1 MKVLIACEYSGIVRD
16 AFLAAGHEAMSCDIL
31 PTESEGPHYQGD
43 VRDVLHNGW
52 DLMIAHPPC
61 TYLSFAGLRHW
72 HAPGR
77 AEKRA
82 DALAFALELYH
93 CDIPRVAMENPMG
106 HISTMFRPAD
116 QYINPFDFGEPI
128 RKRTGLWLKG
138 LPPLIPTDRVPPP
151 APECIQYR
159 KATGK
164 VKLRHHTDHNRG
176 GAHCQKARSR
186 FFPGIAAA
194 MASQWGDPERLARQ
208 WVQQSL
214 FQLT

>member
-1 MKVLIACEYSGIVRD
+1 MKVLVACEYSGIVRD

-61 TYLSFAGLRHW
+61 QYLSHAGTRHW
-72 HAPGR
+72 NAPGR
-77 AEKRA
+77 AVLRA
-82 DALAFALELYH
+82 DAVRFALMLFNAPIQY
-93 CDIPRVAMENPMG
+93 VAMENPKG
-106 HISTMFRPAD
+106 ELSRAFRPPD
-116 QYINPFDFGEPI
+116 QYINPFDFGEPV

-138 LPPLIPTDRVPPP
+138 LPLLIPTNRVAPP
-151 APECIQYR
+151 APLLTQHRRIS
-159 KATGK
+159 GK
-164 VKLRHHTDHNRG
+164 VKARHFIECAPDWKT
-176 GAHCQKARSR
+176 RSK

-214 FQLT
+214 FAA